1 MFRKR
6 VQGAFRSFSCITTR
20 LLKTEIR
27 KERVDFLTP
36 KEHKKGRARRLIKKR
51 MCTVPIHA
59 PKSFTKIPTIYR
71 LVVVRLVRI
80 RQIKDD
86 RAMRPRAT
94 SLWELAE
101 EVDAAVEA
109 QAAVRE
115 NIDPLRLEVGRRVN
129 DTNAAR
135 LHEVVGDKQV
145 LLIRADLDVVGSD
158 DALVLI
164 RVIETLDVVQVT
176 DVERSNVV
184 SDREREVSE
193 LAIVSDVGVDGEIVA
208 CAWAEIVEQLCDT
221 LLTLSVLAERVDD
234 PDLAGADGGGE
245 RGGLGVAWDE
255 LYVLDTLAVGD
266 GDGADDFAR
275 AELPQA

>member
-1 MFRKR
+1 MHYN
-6 VQGAFRSFSCITTR
+6 STT
-20 LLKTEIR
+20 KTEIR

-36 KEHKKGRARRLIKKR
+36 KEHKKGRARKLSKKR

-59 PKSFTKIPTIYR
+59 PKSFTKIPTTYH

-80 RQIKDD
+80 RQVKDD
-86 RAMRPRAT
+86 RTVRPRAT
-94 SLWELAE
+94 SFWELAE

-115 NIDPLRLEVGRRVN
+115 NIDPLRLEVGRRVD

-135 LHEVVGDKQV
+135 LHKVVGNKQI

-158 DALVLI
+158 NALVLI
-164 RVIETLDVVQVT
+164 RVIETLDVVQVA
-176 DVERSNVV
+176 DVERSDVV
-184 SDREREVSE
+184 AEREREVSK
-193 LAIVSDVGVDGEIVA
+193 LAVIGDVGVDGEVVA
-208 CAWAEIVEQLCDT
+208 CAWAKIEEKLCDT

-266 GDGADDFAR
+266 GDSADDLTR